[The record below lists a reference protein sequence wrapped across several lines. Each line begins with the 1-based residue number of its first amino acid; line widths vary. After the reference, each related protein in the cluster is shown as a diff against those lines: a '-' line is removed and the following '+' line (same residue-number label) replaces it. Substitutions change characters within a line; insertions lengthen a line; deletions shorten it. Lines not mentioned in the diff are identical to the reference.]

1 LSTIFKAEVSDTRL
15 DIYDHEK
22 RFKNA
27 KTNLELCKKTP
38 AFNKESILDFVQH
51 LLTCGVSK
59 ARATKYLLH
68 LHTLSARASLIKTG
82 PGHKLERDAS
92 VIRELVSWVSSEH
105 RLGVHGAP

>member
-1 LSTIFKAEVSDTRL
+1 LSTISRVEVSDTRL

-27 KTNLELCKKTP
+27 KNNLELCKKTL
-38 AFNKESILDFVQH
+38 AANKRSILDFVQH

-68 LHTLSARASLIKTG
+68 LHTLSKTTRKPFSNFVRKDVEQLVGWISARFGNPQESG
-82 PGHKLERDAS
+82 EQS
-92 VIRELVSWVSSEH
+92 
-105 RLGVHGAP
+105 